1 MCGFSLALFEWYI
14 NCWHRVC
21 SESHSGG
28 RNRHTSAKGKRY
40 FNYVLFRG
48 KELLSNR
55 ESALV
60 RPSSKLLL
68 TISRIN
74 QYDLIII
81 KWLFHVLPSKM
92 YYNYCFLVKRVVF
105 KWKIRIYC
113 TLLVALNINFV
124 NFWSDGQFHAK
135 ICYLRNCTIK
145 LRNPPSQLLLKSK
158 KEILSCP

>member
-1 MCGFSLALFEWYI
+1 MIYKLLASCLFRITFW
-14 NCWHRVC
+14 
-21 SESHSGG
+21 G

-55 ESALV
+55 KSAPV

-92 YYNYCFLVKRVVF
+92 YYNYCFLVKRAVF

-124 NFWSDGQFHAK
+124 NFSSDGQYHAK
-135 ICYLRNCTIK
+135 ICINFYNFLTNFIIK
-145 LRNPPSQLLLKSK
+145 LRIPSSQLLLKSK